1 MIAQMQAVWC
11 HRISNHVLLSSL
23 EPPVHLNLLFLKIL
37 LFLIKM
43 VKINVRVAPVLL
55 AREPQLME
63 KNGKWSNTV
72 SSSLANQELKASN
85 GASALRATIARPTP
99 Q

>member
-1 MIAQMQAVWC
+1 MQAVWC

-43 VKINVRVAPVLL
+43 VKAINVRVAPVLL
-55 AREPQLME
+55 ARELQLME
-63 KNGKWSNTV
+63 KNGRWSITV